1 MIREPPSGTKLQRA
15 DKPEAVSRE
24 ARRRGF
30 EPTDV
35 PAGRVGLALLLLY
48 VFLGVSGAA
57 VAGLLLLLRGQEHG
71 QAPAFAPASPPP
83 PRLEI
88 DPLAN
93 RLAQEAPAL
102 NDIAPIEDAMRTV
115 AAEGWPDSASPPS
128 QAEAAKA
135 HAEEAR

>member
-15 DKPEAVSRE
+15 NRPEAVSAE
-24 ARRRGF
+24 ARKRGF

-35 PAGRVGLALLLLY
+35 PAGGIGLALLGLY
-48 VFLGVSGAA
+48 VFLGLSGAA
-57 VAGLLLLLRGQEHG
+57 VAGLLLLFKGQEHG
-71 QAPAFAPASPPP
+71 QAPAFAPATPPP

-102 NDIAPIEDAMRTV
+102 RDVAQIEAAMRAV
-115 AAEGWPDSASPPS
+115 AAAGWPDAAPPPS
-128 QAEAAKA
+128 TAETAKA